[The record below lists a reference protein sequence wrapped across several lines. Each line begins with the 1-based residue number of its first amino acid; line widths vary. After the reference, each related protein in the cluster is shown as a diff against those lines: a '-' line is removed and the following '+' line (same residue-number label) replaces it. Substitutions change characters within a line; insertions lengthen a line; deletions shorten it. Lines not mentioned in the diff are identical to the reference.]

1 MSTTQPSRIPL
12 SMPLLSSVPR
22 PEPHVSYMSTTQNPL
37 PTRASP
43 KRLQIT
49 DLGGGCSFHAQQ
61 LRRADVRD
69 LRMSTRVEVIEA
81 IPRPSCRHDLI
92 AFSGDMVDLKHQFR
106 SCGRQ
111 PCRTSA
117 RNCPL
122 GCPDSHLAPLHR
134 HIGARIIALILGH
147 AEAQHPRVEVNGS
160 IQVRR
165 KDLKPQRHLHERI
178 VTYPSSIRTCRA
190 PHMQYRCRGDQRSRW
205 SSSTVRPASVRML
218 RSVPLARSRPG

>member
-12 SMPLLSSVPR
+12 SMPPLSSVPR

-81 IPRPSCRHDLI
+81 IPR
-92 AFSGDMVDLKHQFR
+92 HQFR